1 MKPFIAIAAAFPA
14 EIKPLIKRLEGP
26 ITHQLESFSFLQG
39 QIANKRVLLAISGV
53 GRSNSYNM
61 TKVLVKNFPL
71 SLIISTGTA
80 GALQPHLQSGDIVVA
95 DQLFIS
101 KSDDIRNCNAH
112 DLAKKAVSAYQ
123 VEKAL
128 IQLSLKTLEATQL
141 RYKIGSIITVDM
153 AITQLSEKCT
163 LGNNLNCLA
172 VEMESAAIA
181 KVAED
186 EGLPFL
192 AIRSIS
198 DSMQHNIDKAI
209 QLYEHLKDKRSIAKR
224 LFYML
229 KSPQGSLQL
238 LKLRNNSLKAA
249 ASLEKFFLHFLSNAQ
264 VN

>member
-1 MKPFIAIAAAFPA
+1 MKPFIVIAAALPE

-26 ITHQLESFSFLQG
+26 ITHQLEGFNFLQG
-39 QIANKRVLLAISGV
+39 QIDNKRVLLAISGV
-53 GRSNSYNM
+53 GRNNSHIM
-61 TKVLVKNFPL
+61 TKILVKNFPL

-80 GALQPHLQSGDIVVA
+80 GALQAHLQPGDIVVA

-101 KSDDIRNCNAH
+101 KSDDKKNCKAH
-112 DLAKKAVSAYQ
+112 DIVKKAVSVCQ

-128 IQLSLKTLEATQL
+128 IQMSLKALEATQL
-141 RYKIGSIITVDM
+141 RYIIGSFITVDM
-153 AITQLSEKCT
+153 AITHISEKCT

-172 VEMESAAIA
+172 VEMESSAIA
-181 KVAED
+181 KIAED
-186 EGLPFL
+186 EGLAFL

-198 DSMQHNIDKAI
+198 DSMQDNIDKAI

-249 ASLEKFFLHFLSNAQ
+249 ASLEKFFLHFLSNVQ
-264 VN
+264 IN